1 MDNAMHQVVVRIY
14 RGKVNY
20 DANGNVTS
28 ENQEIKVP
36 FPSKEW
42 GQFLELAPTM
52 YTKVDLVK
60 VMKETITHYTKT
72 VGNKEV
78 PQQKHDYN
86 DVEASEE
93 IKIAIDS
100 LFSKKVVLTPE
111 QIQIAELTAR
121 LAKLECGKV
130 EEVPVNDAKKEADV
144 NASNSELPKEGYPK
158 ADLTPE
164 QIEAIKDEYTALF
177 GEKPHH
183 KTAIETI
190 VAKIEAKKS
199 ENV

>member
-86 DVEASEE
+86 NVEASEE
-93 IKIAIDS
+93 IKTAIDS

-121 LAKLECGKV
+121 LAKLESGKV
-130 EEVPVNDAKKEADV
+130 EEVPVNDAKKETDV
-144 NASNSELPKEGYPK
+144 KDGDPKN
-158 ADLTPE
+158 DLTPE

-183 KTAIETI
+183 KTAIETVI
-190 VAKIEAKKS
+190 AKIEAKKS

>member
-20 DANGNVTS
+20 DANGQVTS

-60 VMKETITHYTKT
+60 VMKETITDHTKM

-78 PQQKHDYN
+78 PYQTHSYN
-86 DVEASEE
+86 DIEASEE
-93 IKIAIDS
+93 IKTAIES

-121 LAKLECGKV
+121 LAKLESGKTD
-130 EEVPVNDAKKEADV
+130 EVPVNDDKGGIT
-144 NASNSELPKEGYPK
+144 ASGQNPELPKDGDPK

-190 VAKIEAKKS
+190 VAKIEAKKA
-199 ENV
+199 ENI

>member
-1 MDNAMHQVVVRIY
+1 MHQVVVRIY
-14 RGKVNY
+14 RGKVSY
-20 DANGNVTS
+20 DANGKVET

-60 VMKETITHYTKT
+60 VMKETITDHTKM

-78 PQQKHDYN
+78 PYQTHSYN
-86 DVEASEE
+86 DIEASEE
-93 IKIAIDS
+93 IKTAIDS

-121 LAKLECGKV
+121 LAKLESGKV
-130 EEVPVNDAKKEADV
+130 EDVPVNDAKKEADV
-144 NASNSELPKEGYPK
+144 KEGDPK

-177 GEKPHH
+177 GKKPHH

-190 VAKIEAKKS
+190 IAEIETKKA